1 MENGSSPISNF
12 EFSIFPFFGN
22 FLICCPLC
30 SGCGS
35 FGKAVASDTR
45 DPGFKSSH
53 QQVLFNINCIKFVL
67 KIPKERMK
75 RPGMAHCNKNKG
87 SQLLLKLKLVF
98 CRNSFIRSIPV
109 LTRLGQSRK
118 KFSWVKISCVGGNN

>member
-1 MENGSSPISNF
+1 MINCGKWGTTDSLFYAVVVGSVDR
-12 EFSIFPFFGN
+12 
-22 FLICCPLC
+22 
-30 SGCGS
+30 
-35 FGKAVASDTR
+35 AVASDTR

-67 KIPKERMK
+67 KIPKQRMK
-75 RPGMAHCNKNKG
+75 RPGMAHCNKNQG

-118 KFSWVKISCVGGNN
+118 KFSWVKISRVGGNN